1 MIELNDQTADIVADR
16 FRALGDATRLRIL
29 NALRAEEHTVGEL
42 VLETGLGQANVSKH
56 LQTLHR
62 QGFVERRKQGTRTIY
77 RVDDPAVFELCDLVC
92 GKIRDHLDRQRDAL
106 GQGAVG

>member
-29 NALRAEEHTVGEL
+29 NALR
-42 VLETGLGQANVSKH
+42 GLGQANVSKH